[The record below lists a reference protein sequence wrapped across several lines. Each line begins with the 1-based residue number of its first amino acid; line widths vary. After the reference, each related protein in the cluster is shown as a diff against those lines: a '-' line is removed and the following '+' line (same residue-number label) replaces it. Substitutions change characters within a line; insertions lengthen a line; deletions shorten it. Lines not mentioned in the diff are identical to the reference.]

1 MYGMDQ
7 SVLCMFA
14 DASNLCRCIL
24 RTVPSGTHF
33 FSLFFFCC
41 AQRYEG
47 CRCATSNGANLLTS
61 GVMWHIMHSAFAM
74 SACIV
79 YVHIMC
85 LQIVDEYPSST
96 HLSNHLHDSDVHA
109 PIGQWEARNAKKS
122 PTTLRT
128 TGKTA
133 NAAFLPIFCCCCFV
147 SEFHLWLCTYRR
159 RLGNRRLLLM
169 PGIVAIGVTLNSGV
183 VNCNRFEP
191 PPPLFR
197 FKIGV
202 DVARAAGSGFVNV
215 SNSMSSPLIVVP
227 MPLMPFDTPAL
238 LLEFELIAI
247 VVEIV

>member
-1 MYGMDQ
+1 
-7 SVLCMFA
+7 
-14 DASNLCRCIL
+14 
-24 RTVPSGTHF
+24 
-33 FSLFFFCC
+33 
-41 AQRYEG
+41 
-47 CRCATSNGANLLTS
+47 
-61 GVMWHIMHSAFAM
+61 
-74 SACIV
+74 
-79 YVHIMC
+79 MC

-109 PIGQWEARNAKKS
+109 PIGQWEARESVEMRKKLNN
-122 PTTLRT
+122 TNNKRKN
-128 TGKTA
+128 GKRRI
-133 NAAFLPIFCCCCFV
+133 FVDLFFCCFCFV

-215 SNSMSSPLIVVP
+215 SNSMSSPMIVVP
-227 MPLMPFDTPAL
+227 MPPMPFDTPAL
-238 LLEFELIAI
+238 LLEFELMAI
-247 VVEIV
+247 LVEIV